1 MLAAYLKLAQIIE
14 AKKEK
19 FLEKINYQLELPIFW
34 RDISDV
40 PYDSYYELNS

>member
-19 FLEKINYQLELPIFW
+19 FLEKINY
-34 RDISDV
+34 
-40 PYDSYYELNS
+40 